1 MSRRSRTRAVKTAGG
16 VTTIRIPRQ
25 RGRGSQPFVVVVPE
39 RPSWTREA
47 LGFAGRMLWRFRRA
61 LAPTAAA
68 LFALA
73 TTALLHA
80 VAWWSGLV
88 LAAVAV
94 APLVWLVRTQ
104 HTHPAT
110 GTALGWRIA
119 LALLAVTALVWLA
132 LAAGFGPLCGPLP
145 LAWLVLA
152 IGAQAAWI
160 FVRRSK

>member
-1 MSRRSRTRAVKTAGG
+1 M
-16 VTTIRIPRQ
+16 TTIRIPRQ
-25 RGRGSQPFVVVVPE
+25 RGRRSQPVVVVVPD

-61 LAPTAAA
+61 LAPAAAA
-68 LFALA
+68 LFALGV
-73 TTALLHA
+73 TALLHA
-80 VAWWSGLV
+80 VAWWSGLA
-88 LAAVAV
+88 LAVVAIV
-94 APLVWLVRTQ
+94 PLVWLVRTQ

-119 LALLAVTALVWLA
+119 LTLVAVTTLVWLA
-132 LAAGFGPLCGPLP
+132 LAAGFGPLSAPLL

-152 IGAQAAWI
+152 IGAQAAWL